1 MSDALK
7 TQKVA
12 KVKVDRQVTGGGAA
26 WAGMALPG
34 LGHLLTGAWVDGV
47 GYLSLTAVLL
57 WAAAGTSRLVGR
69 LGAPGTPEFRLHAWV
84 ALVGFFVT
92 AGILWWRAWRRAVP
106 KPVPAEHVDTW
117 WDETSK
123 QFVKN
128 RVGVLGGYAVFV
140 LILMAVLTPFIAPFD
155 PDTIDVGEKLAAPSW
170 DYLMGTDE
178 FRRDVFSR
186 VMYGARISL
195 SIGFVAVFLAGSLG
209 TAIGA
214 IAGYFGGVVDKGLMW
229 FTDLLLSLPRLVFLL
244 AIIGM
249 YRAAGAQSIFLI
261 VVVLGITGWMGIAR
275 IVRSQVLSLKEQ
287 EFVQA
292 TRALGLKPAR
302 IILRHIIPNAL
313 APVIVYASLAIGST
327 ILVEASLSFL
337 GLGVP
342 PPTSTWGA
350 IVNDGREYLRTAWW
364 ITLFPGLM
372 IVAAVMSFNLL
383 GDGLRDALD
392 PKLRGRE

>member
-1 MSDALK
+1 
-7 TQKVA
+7 
-12 KVKVDRQVTGGGAA
+12 
-26 WAGMALPG
+26 
-34 LGHLLTGAWVDGV
+34 
-47 GYLSLTAVLL
+47 
-57 WAAAGTSRLVGR
+57 
-69 LGAPGTPEFRLHAWV
+69 
-84 ALVGFFVT
+84 
-92 AGILWWRAWRRAVP
+92 
-106 KPVPAEHVDTW
+106 
-117 WDETSK
+117 
-123 QFVKN
+123 
-128 RVGVLGGYAVFV
+128 
-140 LILMAVLTPFIAPFD
+140 
-155 PDTIDVGEKLAAPSW
+155 
-170 DYLMGTDE
+170 
-178 FRRDVFSR
+178 
-186 VMYGARISL
+186 
-195 SIGFVAVFLAGSLG
+195 

-372 IVAAVMSFNLL
+372 IVVAVMSFNLL

>member
-1 MSDALK
+1 
-7 TQKVA
+7 
-12 KVKVDRQVTGGGAA
+12 
-26 WAGMALPG
+26 
-34 LGHLLTGAWVDGV
+34 
-47 GYLSLTAVLL
+47 
-57 WAAAGTSRLVGR
+57 
-69 LGAPGTPEFRLHAWV
+69 
-84 ALVGFFVT
+84 
-92 AGILWWRAWRRAVP
+92 
-106 KPVPAEHVDTW
+106 
-117 WDETSK
+117 
-123 QFVKN
+123 
-128 RVGVLGGYAVFV
+128 
-140 LILMAVLTPFIAPFD
+140 
-155 PDTIDVGEKLAAPSW
+155 
-170 DYLMGTDE
+170 
-178 FRRDVFSR
+178 
-186 VMYGARISL
+186 
-195 SIGFVAVFLAGSLG
+195 
-209 TAIGA
+209 
-214 IAGYFGGVVDKGLMW
+214 MW